1 MALQPQPL
9 EKSSITRRSLIKR
22 PEVYQYAPLP
32 KGDYIRYLVLEPGR
46 GSDPLV
52 CNLYTSLLTELPYFE
67 AISYVWG
74 GCRKVTSIRCDG
86 KIIPIT
92 ENLRSV
98 LQAVR
103 LPELQRTLWA
113 DSVCINQ
120 DDKTEQGHQVG
131 IMRKIYG
138 LAKKT
143 LIYIDPDNGCG
154 EGAASLLAHM
164 NIIIENQLKEF
175 DSWDQI
181 PDLHRDDPIAHDPR
195 WKSMR
200 ALIERPWFRRVWVV
214 QEAAISSDARILCGS
229 AEIKW
234 TDLIRL
240 ETWLQ
245 SKAKFVWHENRL
257 FLNDVFL
264 PNSWSPIDPD
274 HVLYAPLTSVHKSN
288 FVELLARQK
297 PLGCTVAKDR
307 VYAFLGSPSAQWG
320 FDNEVKV
327 TPDYHKSDLD
337 VFQEMARQWLVSTGD
352 LNILSAVEHTS
363 ATLDSKVSSWVPIWD
378 QEIVFDHFGLH
389 GREFKASSGT
399 NQPTLRFDG
408 SSLCVRGLLVDI
420 IHFRSEHLE
429 RCRWKHP
436 ENTISNA
443 WWYLFEA
450 PRNNRAFT
458 SIWKYISNPSTKFA
472 YENGDRLLN
481 FCRTLRAKRDYK
493 VEKQFGV
500 DEASFCLALCKKS
513 NRFNGVNVSAL
524 EELAQSGDSWAFA
537 SATMTWTSGRRFI
550 VTNIGRYGLA
560 PYITKEGD
568 VCCVL
573 YGMQVPVILRR
584 VNKQCKYKLIG
595 EAFILGLMQG
605 QAVQNM
611 EKWGLS
617 EQEFVLC

>member
-1 MALQPQPL
+1 MALKPQHL
-9 EKSSITRRSLIKR
+9 EKSSITWRSLIKSS
-22 PEVYQYAPLP
+22 EVYRYAPLP

-52 CNLYTSLLTELPYFE
+52 CNLYTSLLTELPYYE

-74 GCRKVTSIRCDG
+74 HYKKVANILCGEKTIR
-86 KIIPIT
+86 IT
-92 ENLRSV
+92 ESLRNV

-138 LAKKT
+138 LAKRT
-143 LIYIDPDNGCG
+143 LIYICPDNEYT

-164 NIIIENQLKEF
+164 NVIIENQLREF
-175 DSWDQI
+175 GSWSQI
-181 PDLHRDDPIAHDPR
+181 PELHRDDPIAYDPR
-195 WKSMR
+195 WKSVR

-214 QEAAISSDARILCGS
+214 QEAAISSDACILYGS

-240 ETWLQ
+240 QAWLH
-245 SKAKFVWHENRL
+245 SKAKIVWYENRL

-264 PNSWSPIDPD
+264 PNSWLPIGPD
-274 HVLYAPLTSVHKSN
+274 HVLYAPLTSIHTSN

-297 PLGCTVAKDR
+297 PLGCTIAKDR

-320 FDNEVKV
+320 SDNEVKV
-327 TPDYHKSDLD
+327 TPDYYKSDLD

-363 ATLDSKVSSWVPIWD
+363 ATLDSKVSSWVPRWD

-389 GREFKASSGT
+389 GRGFKASSGI
-399 NQPTLRFDG
+399 NQPTLGFHG
-408 SSLCVRGLLVDI
+408 SSLRVRGLLVDI

-436 ENTISNA
+436 ENIIANA
-443 WWYLFEA
+443 WWDLFES

-458 SIWKYISNPSTKFA
+458 SIWKYISHPSTKCA
-472 YENGDRLLN
+472 YKDGDRLLN
-481 FCRTLRAKRDYK
+481 FCTTLRANTNDKN
-493 VEKQFGV
+493 ETHFSV

-513 NRFNGVNVSAL
+513 NRFNGVNISAL
-524 EELAQSGDSWAFA
+524 EELAQCGDSWAFA
-537 SATMTWTSGRRFI
+537 SAAMTWTSGRRFI
-550 VTNIGRYGLA
+550 VTNNGRYGLA
-560 PYITKEGD
+560 PYITKVGD
-568 VCCVL
+568 ICCVL
-573 YGMQVPVILRR
+573 YGMQAPVILRK
-584 VNKQCKYKLIG
+584 VNKQYKYKLIG
-595 EAFILGLMQG
+595 EAFILGLMEG

-611 EKWGLS
+611 EKWGLN